1 MISSYIGLFGAMGS
15 LAVGHSFTAE
25 FYPSVVRT
33 RGIGV
38 TLTGAMGGCFMGKAI
53 SSINIII

>member
-1 MISSYIGLFGAMGS
+1 MGS

-38 TLTGAMGGCFMGKAI
+38 GLTGAMGGCFIGKV
-53 SSINIII
+53 SRSINIIT